1 MKHRLRIG
9 RIESRIEPSAKSKDG
24 FIRVNQIEHS
34 VYLGQ
39 LNIRKPDT
47 EKIDKKYRN
56 EK

>member
-1 MKHRLRIG
+1 MKHKLRIG
-9 RIESRIEPSAKSKDG
+9 RIESMVEPPAKSKG
-24 FIRVNQIEHS
+24 GSLRVNPIEHS

-47 EKIDKKYRN
+47 EKIDEKYRS